1 MDIFEPGVDNRTG
14 MTNEDK
20 AQRAI
25 ALKAVGDVVK
35 KMADSGASPMEQQV
49 FAQGAR
55 REIARQKP
63 DKAKHELATDAA
75 RRYKEYN
82 TGGTEIY

>member
-1 MDIFEPGVDNRTG
+1 MDIFEPGVDPKTG

-63 DKAKHELATDAA
+63 NKAQHELATDAA

-82 TGGTEIY
+82 SGGTNIF